1 MSGIGGN
8 MIWCASAMGASTEVL
23 CWGGALDGLQ
33 LELKKL
39 RVVLG
44 FHPEISRV
52 MLLWLEIGDH
62 TSVIVA
68 LVDAME
74 VSVLLL
80 WLL

>member
-1 MSGIGGN
+1 
-8 MIWCASAMGASTEVL
+8 
-23 CWGGALDGLQ
+23 
-33 LELKKL
+33 
-39 RVVLG
+39 
-44 FHPEISRV
+44 